1 MISTFVQTSNIR
13 IDSPMESQL
22 DKLLAEVGIKRIT
35 DQILL
40 HWGTRE
46 GDVYMNSLL
55 INDREQQRAGFPP
68 HISKAIFA
76 LIKLNETE
84 MCRTAEPTI
93 PAQIAEPH

>member
-1 MISTFVQTSNIR
+1 MISTSVQTSAAR
-13 IDSPMESQL
+13 IEAETESQL

-40 HWGTRE
+40 HWGTQE

-55 INDREQQRAGFPP
+55 INDREQRRAGFPP
-68 HISKAIFA
+68 NISKAIFA
-76 LIKLNETE
+76 LIKLNEVE
-84 MCRTAEPTI
+84 MRHSAEPDA